1 MTVDSCQLTP
11 KAVGSWQQSIVRI
24 GKILDWQRSADKF
37 NRKSKIEN
45 PKSQVDSGGEAKLR

>member
-37 NRKSKIEN
+37 NRKSKI
-45 PKSQVDSGGEAKLR
+45 